1 MLRTALLGG
10 VNSFGVEET
19 GFDLVATQTLVRAS
33 NRVGDLAG
41 DQVRW
46 TGSVFQILK
55 FQTKSECTNTDTW
68 FRNLTIS
75 GF

>member
-55 FQTKSECTNTDTW
+55 VPN
-68 FRNLTIS
+68 
-75 GF
+75 